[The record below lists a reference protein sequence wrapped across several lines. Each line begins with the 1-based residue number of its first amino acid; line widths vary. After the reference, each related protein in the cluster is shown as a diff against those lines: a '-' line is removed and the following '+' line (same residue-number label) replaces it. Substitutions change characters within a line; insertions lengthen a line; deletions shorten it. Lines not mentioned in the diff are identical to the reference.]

1 MCGVIGVKLKGSTE
15 ADLELVRRVILES
28 GIRGLHATGVTY
40 LKQGKLTTIKEPL
53 PAHKFLEKHSVSD
66 WCDGEDLTMIAHCR
80 YSTSDI
86 EFNQPF
92 SNEKVSIVHN
102 GVISQEL
109 PENWE
114 KLYGYKTETKNDSEL
129 LLKTIEADKNPFT
142 EWRNSSISAIEL
154 YDSNIMRFYRNGKRP
169 MCLTSIHSG
178 SIITSTVDV
187 LNRAGVS
194 TPVESVPPGVFCTLD
209 QYDGFVVE
217 RVVEV
222 DDLQDCYY

>member
-1 MCGVIGVKLKGSTE
+1 MCGVIGVKLKDFTE

-53 PAHKFLEKHSVSD
+53 PAHKFLENRSVSD
-66 WCDGEDLTMIAHCR
+66 WCDGSSLTMIAHCR

-92 SNEKVSIVHN
+92 SNDKVSIVHN

-114 KLYGYKTETKNDSEL
+114 TLYGYKTQTKNDSEL

-142 EWRNSSISAIEL
+142 EWSTSSISAIEL

-169 MCLTSIHSG
+169 MCLTSIDSG

-194 TPVESVPPGVFCTLD
+194 TPVEYVPPGVFCTLD
-209 QYDGFVVE
+209 QHDGFIVE
-217 RVVEV
+217 RVVKV
-222 DDLQDCYY
+222 DDLQDSYY

>member
-1 MCGVIGVKLKGSTE
+1 MCGVVGVNLQNVTTSDIEFVTK
-15 ADLELVRRVILES
+15 VILES

-40 LKQGKLTTIKEPL
+40 LKDGKLTTIKEPL
-53 PAHKFLEKHSVSD
+53 PAYKFLEKHSVND
-66 WCDGEDLTMIAHCR
+66 WCDGDNLKMIVHTR

-86 EFNQPF
+86 EYNQPF
-92 SNEKVSIVHN
+92 SNDEVSIVHN

-114 KLYGYKTETKNDSEL
+114 TLYGYKTETKNDSEL
-129 LLKTIEADKNPFT
+129 LLKTIEAGKSPLE
-142 EWRNSSISAIEL
+142 EWEDSSISAIEL
-154 YDSNIMRFYRNGKRP
+154 YADGQMRFYRNGKRP

-194 TPVESVPPGVFCTLD
+194 SPIESVTPGCYCTLD
-209 QYDGFVVE
+209 AYGGFIIEKVTDI
-217 RVVEV
+217 
-222 DDLQDCYY
+222 DDLQDSYY